1 MVKNIIILL
10 SILGIFCFGFGQEIV
25 VHGIQESEF
34 NFRLEQNITP
44 FAEIDILSVSFVTP
58 QDFFSKTYTQRI
70 SDLNFKFTQKPTD
83 KDTSVDQNGNKVNTF
98 FWESPQ
104 NLINCSLSFSARN
117 SVELKP
123 LKSAATFPNEGLPS
137 NIYMYLNPSKLVQ
150 SNAPELQNK
159 ANELTMGISFQYEA
173 VQAILH
179 FIVDHL
185 RYDLFPDKYDALYA
199 YKNRRGNCQNYS
211 HLAAALMRA
220 VGIPV
225 RIINGI
231 TLEKE
236 YSVRIGE
243 SEFSFDMAT
252 GRHSWIEVYFSDIGW
267 VPFDAQQT
275 EFFVSNRYIRF
286 EVGIDNDDTIQD
298 GLVKWT
304 EKGEDTDKVPKL
316 EETIE
321 SNFVRDKV
329 TFLSEKK
336 LSGPNKLLLTP
347 AIEIE
352 LPLAEVEIPEPI
364 ITGEKEITDSQ
375 LESSLKPTLAE
386 LDYTKLKYEVPFQHG
401 NLDFPKGFDF
411 ISARFWE
418 PDLVEAK
425 GELRRNFIVETAE
438 YVTGKEQFAQIFIIN
453 EPILLKKIGIPLH
466 VFGGNGFLWLEIS
479 EDISG
484 HPGEPAAASRK
495 IPIDY
500 IRIPRGYDWV
510 DFDLSSDGLILSPGI
525 YWFTFHY
532 SGSPIVNW
540 FYTYGK
546 PVGPADGTRRRPFGK
561 RKWREFLS
569 YEFNYRIIGLGV
581 NEIPKE

>member
-1 MVKNIIILL
+1 MKNIILLL
-10 SILGIFCFGFGQEIV
+10 SILGIFFFGFGQEIV
-25 VHGIQESEF
+25 VHGIQDSEF
-34 NFRLEQNITP
+34 NFQLEQNIAP
-44 FAEIDILSVSFVTP
+44 FTGLDILSVSFVTP
-58 QDFFSKTYTQRI
+58 QDYLSKTYTQKI
-70 SDLNFKFTQKPTD
+70 SDLNFKFNQEPVD
-83 KDTSVDQNGNKVNTF
+83 RDASVDQNGNKVNTF
-98 FWESPQ
+98 FWKSPQ
-104 NLINCSLSFSARN
+104 NMINCSISFIARN

-123 LKSAATFPNEGLPS
+123 LRSTATFPIEGLPS
-137 NIYMYLNPSKLVQ
+137 DIYMYLNPSKLVQ
-150 SNAPELQNK
+150 SNSPELQNK
-159 ANELTMGISFQYEA
+159 ANELTMGIAYQYEV
-173 VQAILH
+173 VQVILH

-225 RIINGI
+225 RIVNGI

-286 EVGIDNDDTIQD
+286 EVGFDNDDTIQD

-321 SNFVRDKV
+321 SEFLRDKV

-364 ITGEKEITDSQ
+364 ITSEMEVSDSQ
-375 LESSLKPTLAE
+375 MVSSLKPPPLE
-386 LDYTKLKYEVPFQHG
+386 LDYTKLNYEIPFQHG

-411 ISARFWE
+411 ISVRFLE
-418 PDLVEAK
+418 PGHVEAK

-438 YVTGKEQFAQIFIIN
+438 YVTGKKQFAQIFIIN

-466 VFGGNGFLWLEIS
+466 IFGGNGFLWLEIS

-500 IRIPRGYDWV
+500 IKIPRGYNWV
-510 DFDLSSDGLILSPGI
+510 DFDLSSDGLILSPGK
-525 YWFTFHY
+525 YWFTLNY

-546 PVGPADGTRRRPFGK
+546 PVGPADGTRRRTFGK
-561 RKWREFLS
+561 RKWQEFLS

>member
-10 SILGIFCFGFGQEIV
+10 SILGIFCFGFSQEIV
-25 VHGIQESEF
+25 VQGIQESEF

-104 NLINCSLSFSARN
+104 NLINCSLSFNARN

-123 LKSAATFPNEGLPS
+123 LMSAATFPNEGLPS

-150 SNAPELQNK
+150 SDSPELQNK

-211 HLAAALMRA
+211 HLAAALMRV

-236 YSVRIGE
+236 YSVQIGE

-304 EKGEDTDKVPKL
+304 EKGEDTDEVPKL

-466 VFGGNGFLWLEIS
+466 VFGGKGFLWLEIS

-510 DFDLSSDGLILSPGI
+510 DFDLSSDGLILSPGK